1 MKRGLRLA
9 AVVMAVC
16 FVCAAAL
23 AQTNAT
29 PKPKKASADA
39 GTPVRIDY
47 LRTTKAPPMDF
58 RRETPPP
65 QQPQQ
70 TPPPPAQK
78 P

>member
-29 PKPKKASADA
+29 PKPKKATADA
-39 GTPVRIDY
+39 GTPIRLDY

-58 RRETPPP
+58 RKEEPPPP
-65 QQPQQ
+65 Q
-70 TPPPPAQK
+70 PPPAQK

>member
-23 AQTNAT
+23 AQTNSA
-29 PKPKKASADA
+29 PKPKKVSVDA

-58 RRETPPP
+58 RKEEPPP
-65 QQPQQ
+65 QQPQ
-70 TPPPPAQK
+70 PPPAQK

>member
-23 AQTNAT
+23 AQTNAS
-29 PKPKKASADA
+29 PKPKKATADA
-39 GTPVRIDY
+39 GMAVRLDY

-58 RRETPPP
+58 RKEEPPP
-65 QQPQQ
+65 QQAQP
-70 TPPPPAQK
+70 PPPPAQK

>member
-23 AQTNAT
+23 AQTNAS
-29 PKPKKASADA
+29 PKPKKAAVDA

-47 LRTTKAPPMDF
+47 LRTTKASPMDF
-58 RRETPPP
+58 RKEEPPP
-65 QQPQQ
+65 QQAQQ
-70 TPPPPAQK
+70 PPPPAQK

>member
-23 AQTNAT
+23 AQTNAS
-29 PKPKKASADA
+29 PKPKKAAADA
-39 GTPVRIDY
+39 GTPDY

-58 RRETPPP
+58 RKEEPP
-65 QQPQQ
+65 QVQ
-70 TPPPPAQK
+70 PPPPAQK

>member
-23 AQTNAT
+23 AQTNAA

-58 RRETPPP
+58 RREEPAP
-65 QQPQQ
+65 QPQQ
-70 TPPPPAQK
+70 PPPPAQK

>member
-29 PKPKKASADA
+29 PKPKKASTDA

-58 RRETPPP
+58 RREEPPP
-65 QQPQQ
+65 QPQPQQ
-70 TPPPPAQK
+70 PPAQK

>member
-9 AVVMAVC
+9 SVVMAVC

-23 AQTNAT
+23 AQTNAA
-29 PKPKKASADA
+29 PKPKKATLDA
-39 GTPVRIDY
+39 GTTVRIDY

-58 RRETPPP
+58 RREESPP
-65 QQPQQ
+65 QAPQQ
-70 TPPPPAQK
+70 PPAQK